1 MTKHGLIL
9 SACAAVPCRPAEPLM
24 NCSPANTLAIDLD
37 QSAGGGLPEPSGTRR
52 GDRMDLDHNS
62 ATKI

>member
-1 MTKHGLIL
+1 
-9 SACAAVPCRPAEPLM
+9 M
-24 NCSPANTLAIDLD
+24 NCSPADLLAIDLD